1 MKFEAELKLIT
12 FNNIHVDYNPKYGKG
27 RLEAIVFIEDLLGGR
42 FGVQALACFGGGRE
56 SR

>member
-1 MKFEAELKLIT
+1 MKFEAELKLTT